1 MQSDSPLPDA
11 VPADPTERRPTRS
24 PTRRWVG
31 SNVVSLLAFVAVL
44 GALIASVAVVRA
56 SAGSKDNLR
65 RAQVALAGAP
75 GALGGVLG
83 SPEALLAGQP
93 VGSTELPLNKKLRDQ
108 LDETMGALNA
118 FWHSHTATTLRA
130 ETALVNAQVAEMMG
144 LIAQH
149 RLGAA
154 NALHNRSV
162 QPLSAKLEADIVH
175 ANIQLSHEIRSA
187 DQTAMRATLGV
198 VGVAGVLLLL
208 LLVGLKFTRRRR
220 LRDELEQHV
229 LRESERRL
237 QALVEHG
244 SDMITVVEPDTT
256 IIYQAGAVG
265 SMLGYA
271 PRELHGVKLT
281 EWLEPED
288 IPALHA
294 LCATPDTANEEL
306 RLRHRDGSQ
315 RTCEMHATNLL
326 NDPAWEAIVLNIWDL
341 SDRKALEER
350 LRHQAFHDAL
360 TGLPNRALVLD
371 RAQQM
376 LARARRGSSMVAALF
391 VDLDGFKHVNDN
403 FGHAAGDELLKVV
416 AERLQSVVREQ
427 DTVGRLGGDEFV
439 VLLEPGAANVPP
451 QLVTERLLEVLRQP
465 IELEAG
471 GKVVSVSASIGL
483 ATGREGTVDELLRDA
498 DFALYEAKRMGK
510 DRFVLFE
517 MSMQIEA
524 QDRLALESELI
535 DALDAEQF
543 FLNYQPTFDLH
554 TQRVTGVEALIRW
567 QHPTRGVLAPDIFI
581 PIAEDTRLIVPIG
594 RWVLHEAT
602 MQLAAWHADGHQIG
616 MSVNV
621 SAVQLNQ
628 DGLVDD
634 VAAALAQ
641 SNIDPSSLTLEITET
656 ALMRDI
662 ELATVRLQAL
672 KALGVRIAI
681 DDFGTGHSSLAYLRR
696 FPVDALKIDRSFIS
710 GIESSHTAE
719 AIIRTLVQ
727 LGKTLE
733 IETLAEGI
741 EMPDQLEKLQ
751 EEQCDQGQGFLFAR
765 PLDVAAVEAFLE
777 SHRPKAALTPTG
789 TR

>member
-1 MQSDSPLPDA
+1 M
-11 VPADPTERRPTRS
+11 
-24 PTRRWVG
+24 
-31 SNVVSLLAFVAVL
+31 SLLAFAAVL

-56 SAGSKDNLR
+56 NAGNKDNLR
-65 RAQVALAGAP
+65 QAQVALAGAP

-83 SPEALLAGQP
+83 SPEALLAGAP
-93 VGSTELPLNKKLRDQ
+93 VGPTELPVNKKLRDQ
-108 LDETMGALNA
+108 LDETMRALNA

-130 ETALVNAQVAEMMG
+130 ETALVNAQVAKMMA

-154 NALHNRSV
+154 NALHDRSV
-162 QPLSAKLEADIVH
+162 RPPAAKLEADIAQ
-175 ANIQLSHEIRSA
+175 ANIQLGREIRAA
-187 DQTAMRATLGV
+187 DQTGMRATLGV
-198 VGVAGVLLLL
+198 VGIAGVLLLL

-288 IPALHA
+288 IPALRT

-315 RTCEMHATNLL
+315 RTCEVHATNLL

-391 VDLDGFKHVNDN
+391 VDLDGFKQVNDN
-403 FGHAAGDELLKVV
+403 FGHAAGDELLRVV

-451 QLVTERLLEVLRQP
+451 QLVTERLLDVLRQP

-471 GKVVSVSASIGL
+471 GKIASVSASIGL
-483 ATGREGTVDELLRDA
+483 AAGREGTVDELLRDA

-567 QHPTRGVLAPDIFI
+567 QHPTRGLLAPDIFI

-594 RWVLHEAT
+594 RWVLREAT

-621 SAVQLNQ
+621 SAVQLDQ

-641 SNIDPSSLTLEITET
+641 SKIDPSALTLEITET

-662 ELATVRLQAL
+662 ELATLRLQAL

-765 PLDVAAVEAFLE
+765 PLDVTAVEALLE
-777 SHRPKAALTPTG
+777 THRPKPALTPTG